1 MTKTIQISNEYLEQ
15 KIYQVR
21 GQKVMID
28 SDLAE
33 LYGVETRVLNQ
44 AVKRN
49 AERFPAS
56 FMFLLSPGEEEN
68 LKSQFVISSL
78 KSLTNKGTHGGRRK
92 PVSVFTEHGVLMLAN
107 VLKSEQAIAVSV
119 QIIEAFVRLRKVSLS
134 YANIAAKIDEIES
147 RLAGHDEQF
156 KIFHEIILPLLEA
169 SIPGRRK
176 IGFKPGK
183 KSDED

>member
-1 MTKTIQISNEYLEQ
+1 MTKLMQISNEYLEQ

-21 GQKVMID
+21 GQKVMLD

-49 AERFPAS
+49 LERFPAS
-56 FMFLLSPGEEEN
+56 FMFQLTLSEEAN
-68 LKSQFVISSL
+68 LKSQFVISRPKTQIS
-78 KSLTNKGTHGGRRK
+78 KEKHGGRRK
-92 PVSVFTEHGVLMLAN
+92 PVNVFTEHGVLMLAN
-107 VLKSEQAIAVSV
+107 VLKSEQAIAVSI

-134 YANIAAKIDEIES
+134 YADIAAKIEEIET
-147 RLAGHDEQF
+147 RLAGHDDQF

-169 SIPGRRK
+169 PVSPKRK
-176 IGFKPGK
+176 IGFEPGK
-183 KSDED
+183 EDVE